1 MTKTVDAI
9 LRGPSPFYKGGV
21 LYVPGQIVPDIP
33 ADRVSEDDE
42 IEIEVER
49 TLLIALPDGGGYE
62 EKAVLR
68 KEKKRVMFRPLDK
81 APESKARVPGGGD
94 PARLNVTD
102 FLKGG
107 TDDIV
112 SAIAGGKVD
121 PHLSAIEQA
130 ELARRGPARAAVKE
144 AIAGRLAAIN
154 G

>member
-9 LRGPSPFYKGGV
+9 LRGPSPFYKGGT
-21 LYVPGQIVPDIP
+21 LYVPGQIVPDVP

-42 IEIEVER
+42 IEIETER
-49 TLLIALPDGGGYE
+49 SLLVQSPEGGFE

-68 KEKKRVMFRPLDK
+68 KERKRTMFRPLDK
-81 APESKARVPGGGD
+81 APKGEAKSPEGGD

-107 TDDIV
+107 ADDIV
-112 SAIAGGKVD
+112 SAIASGKVD

-144 AIAGRLAAIN
+144 AIAGRLAAIA